1 MWEAMNLRFLRKL
14 SGQSDGCKA
23 MSLYDSISRNLLDN
37 KKINFIE
44 FLKAFFYFLR
54 KNL

>member
-1 MWEAMNLRFLRKL
+1 MWEVMNLRFLRKL

-23 MSLYDSISRNLLDN
+23 MSLYDSIRCNLLDN

-44 FLKAFFYFLR
+44 FPKCFSIF
-54 KNL
+54 